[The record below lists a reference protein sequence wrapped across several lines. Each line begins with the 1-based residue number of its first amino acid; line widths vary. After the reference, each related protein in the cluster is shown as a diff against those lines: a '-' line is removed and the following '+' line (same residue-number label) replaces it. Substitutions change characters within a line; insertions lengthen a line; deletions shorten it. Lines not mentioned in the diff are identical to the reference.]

1 MSGRH
6 DLRDPDAT
14 RRDTFLP
21 PVRSPL
27 AAPPPTNANGAPVDS
42 TGISIPSPTNYLV
55 PTVIEQTNRG
65 ERAFDIYSRLLQ
77 QRIIF
82 LGTPVND
89 EIANVVMAQLLHLES
104 EDPDKDIAL
113 YINSPGGSITALFAI
128 YDTMAYI
135 KNDISTICMGQA
147 ASAAAVL
154 LAAGTPG
161 KRFALPNSR
170 VLLHQPSGGAEG
182 QSVDIEIQA
191 KEILRM
197 RDSLNDILAEKTGKT
212 AEQIDADTDRDFILD
227 AKAAKEYGII
237 DEIIASRKS
246 QERVVR

>member
-1 MSGRH
+1 MDFDR
-6 DLRDPDAT
+6 
-14 RRDTFLP
+14 LP
-21 PVRSPL
+21 PPDL
-27 AAPPPTNANGAPVDS
+27 
-42 TGISIPSPTNYLV
+42 TGLPSPTGYLV
-55 PTVIEQTNRG
+55 PTVVEQTNRG

-89 EIANVVMAQLLHLES
+89 EIANVIMAQLLHLES
-104 EDPDKDIAL
+104 EDPEKEIAL

-128 YDTMAYI
+128 YDTMEFI
-135 KNDISTICMGQA
+135 GNDVSTICMGQA

-161 KRFALPNSR
+161 KRFALPHSR

-191 KEILRM
+191 TEIMRM
-197 RDSLNDILAEKTGKT
+197 RDMLNDVLAEKTGKS
-212 AEQIDADTDRDFILD
+212 AEQIAEDTDRDFILD
-227 AKAAKEYGII
+227 AQQSLDYGLIDSIITTRKAQQQL
-237 DEIIASRKS
+237 S
-246 QERVVR
+246 